1 MIPRSH
7 RAARRSDCDRRIH
20 AVVHALLAE
29 RGMRL
34 SMDAVAER
42 AGCSK
47 QTLYSYYGCKENLLR
62 DVLQDHVRLAAGP
75 LGTVSGDLHA
85 DLLAF
90 ALAHLDRLNN
100 PDVLQTCR
108 LVEAQSHRFPDQSQQ
123 IFHDGVV
130 GMQQRLA
137 HRFEQAIDAGQLRHD
152 DPHFMAELL
161 LSMIVGLDFDRQRFQ
176 VPHRAGLPARQ
187 RWAQFAVD
195 TFLRA
200 FAPAPAAPT
209 PPPPSL
215 LTSRP

>member
-1 MIPRSH
+1 MTTRPH

-20 AVVHALLAE
+20 AAVHALLAE

-62 DVLQDHVRLAAGP
+62 DVLQDHVHLAAGP
-75 LGTVSGDLHA
+75 LGTVSGDLRA

-108 LVEAQSHRFPDQSQQ
+108 LVEAESHRFPDQSQQ

-137 HRFEQAIDAGQLRHD
+137 HRFEQAIEAGQLRHD
-152 DPHFMAELL
+152 DPRFMAELL

-176 VPHRAGLPARQ
+176 VPHRAGRPARQ
-187 RWAQFAVD
+187 QWAQFAVD
-195 TFLRA
+195 AFLRA

-209 PPPPSL
+209 LAPPSL

>member
-20 AVVHALLAE
+20 AAVHALLAE

-187 RWAQFAVD
+187 QWAQFAVD

-209 PPPPSL
+209 SPPPSL

>member
-1 MIPRSH
+1 MIPHSH

-20 AVVHALLAE
+20 AAVHALLAE

-62 DVLQDHVRLAAGP
+62 DVLQDHVHLATGQ
-75 LGTVSGDLHA
+75 LGAVSGDLHA

-108 LVEAQSHRFPDQSQQ
+108 LVEAESHRFPDQSQH
-123 IFHDGVV
+123 IFHEGVV

-200 FAPAPAAPT
+200 FAPALAAPT
-209 PPPPSL
+209 PAPPSL

>member
-7 RAARRSDCDRRIH
+7 RAARRSDCDRRID
-20 AVVHALLAE
+20 AAVHALLAE

>member
-1 MIPRSH
+1 MTPLSP

-20 AVVHALLAE
+20 AAVHALLAE
-29 RGMRL
+29 RGMRV
-34 SMDAVAER
+34 SMTAVAER

-47 QTLYSYYGCKENLLR
+47 QTLYSHYGCKENLLR
-62 DVLQDHVRLAAGP
+62 DVLQEHVQLATVP
-75 LGTVSGDLHA
+75 LGTATGDLRE

-90 ALAHLDRLNN
+90 ALAHLDRLNR

-108 LVEAQSHRFPDQSQQ
+108 LVEAESHRFPGQSQQ
-123 IFHDGVV
+123 IFHEGVV
-130 GMQQRLA
+130 GMQERLA
-137 HRFEQAIDAGQLRHD
+137 SRFAQAIDAGQLRHD

-187 RWAQFAVD
+187 QWAQFAVD
-195 TFLRA
+195 TFMRA
-200 FAPAPAAPT
+200 FAAVVT
-209 PPPPSL
+209 PPRTPARSF

>member
-1 MIPRSH
+1 MTTRPH

-20 AVVHALLAE
+20 AAVHALLAE

-62 DVLQDHVRLAAGP
+62 DVLQDHVHLAAGP
-75 LGTVSGDLHA
+75 LGTVSGDLRA

-108 LVEAQSHRFPDQSQQ
+108 LVEAESHRFPDQSQQ

-137 HRFEQAIDAGQLRHD
+137 HRFEQAIEAGQLRHD
-152 DPHFMAELL
+152 DPRFMAELL

-187 RWAQFAVD
+187 QWAQFAVD
-195 TFLRA
+195 AFLRA
-200 FAPAPAAPT
+200 FAPAPAAPALA
-209 PPPPSL
+209 PPSL

>member
-1 MIPRSH
+1 
-7 RAARRSDCDRRIH
+7 
-20 AVVHALLAE
+20 
-29 RGMRL
+29 MRL

-187 RWAQFAVD
+187 QWAQFAVD

-209 PPPPSL
+209 SPPPSL

>member
-1 MIPRSH
+1 MAIRSH
-7 RAARRSDCDRRIH
+7 RATRRADCDRRIH
-20 AVVHALLAE
+20 AAVHALLAE

-34 SMDAVAER
+34 SMEAVAER

-62 DVLQDHVRLAAGP
+62 GVLQDHAHLATVP
-75 LGTVSGDLHA
+75 LATVSDDLRG

-90 ALAHLDRLNN
+90 ALAHLDRLNR
-100 PDVLQTCR
+100 PDVLQICR
-108 LVEAQSHRFPDQSQQ
+108 LVEAESHRFPDQSQQ

-137 HRFEQAIDAGQLRHD
+137 QRFEQAIEAGQLRRD

-176 VPHRAGLPARQ
+176 VPHRAGLPARRQ
-187 RWAQFAVD
+187 WAQFAVD

-200 FAPAPAAPT
+200 FAAAAAAPALAPL
-209 PPPPSL
+209 SR

>member
-1 MIPRSH
+1 MTPRSH

-20 AVVHALLAE
+20 AAVHALLAE

-34 SMDAVAER
+34 CMDAVAER

-62 DVLQDHVRLAAGP
+62 DVLQDHVHLATVP
-75 LGTVSGDLHA
+75 LGTASGELRE

-90 ALAHLDRLNN
+90 ALAHLDRLNR
-100 PDVLQTCR
+100 PDVVQTCR
-108 LVEAQSHRFPDQSQQ
+108 LVEAESHRFPDQSQQ

-137 HRFEQAIDAGQLRHD
+137 HRFEQAMDAGQLRHD

-187 RWAQFAVD
+187 QWAHFAVD

-200 FAPAPAAPT
+200 FATAAAT
-209 PPPPSL
+209 PSL
-215 LTSRP
+215 SPLSFLASRP

>member
-1 MIPRSH
+1 MTSRPPH
-7 RAARRSDCDRRIH
+7 AARRSDCDRRIH
-20 AVVHALLAE
+20 AAVHTLLAE

-47 QTLYSYYGCKENLLR
+47 QTLYRHYGCKENLLR
-62 DVLQDHVRLAAGP
+62 DVLQGHVHLAMVP
-75 LGTVSGDLHA
+75 LGAASADLRH

-90 ALAHLDRLNN
+90 AVAHLDRLNC

-108 LVEAQSHRFPDQSQQ
+108 LVEAESHRFPDQSQQ
-123 IFHDGVV
+123 IFHEGVV

-137 HRFEQAIDAGQLRHD
+137 HRFEQAIAAGQLHAD
-152 DPHFMAELL
+152 DPQRMAELL

-176 VPHRAGLPARQ
+176 VPHRAGLAARQ
-187 RWAQFAVD
+187 QWAQFAVD

-200 FAPAPAAPT
+200 FAAAGAAPVPT
-209 PPPPSL
+209 PCTFS
-215 LTSRP
+215 TSRP

>member
-1 MIPRSH
+1 M
-7 RAARRSDCDRRIH
+7 
-20 AVVHALLAE
+20 HALLAE

>member
-20 AVVHALLAE
+20 AAVHALLAE

>member
-1 MIPRSH
+1 MTPRSP

-20 AVVHALLAE
+20 AAVHTLLAE

-47 QTLYSYYGCKENLLR
+47 QTLYSHYGCKENLLR
-62 DVLQDHVRLAAGP
+62 DVLQDHVHLATVP
-75 LGTVSGDLHA
+75 LDAVSGDLRE

-90 ALAHLDRLNN
+90 ALAHLDRLNS

-108 LVEAQSHRFPDQSQQ
+108 LLEAESHRFPDQSQQ
-123 IFHDGVV
+123 IFHEGVV
-130 GMQQRLA
+130 GMQRRLA
-137 HRFEQAIDAGQLRHD
+137 HRFEQAMAAGQLRHD

-187 RWAQFAVD
+187 QWAQFAVD

-200 FAPAPAAPT
+200 FAAAPAAPA
-209 PPPPSL
+209 PAPLSF

>member
-1 MIPRSH
+1 M
-7 RAARRSDCDRRIH
+7 
-20 AVVHALLAE
+20 HALLAE

-137 HRFEQAIDAGQLRHD
+137 HRFEQAIGAGQLRHD

>member
-7 RAARRSDCDRRIH
+7 RAARRSECDRRIH
-20 AVVHALLAE
+20 AAVHALLAE

>member
-1 MIPRSH
+1 MSPRPT
-7 RAARRSDCDRRIH
+7 RAARRPDCDRRIH
-20 AVVHALLAE
+20 AAVQALLAE
-29 RGMRL
+29 RGVQL

-62 DVLQDHVRLAAGP
+62 DVLQDHVHLAMAP
-75 LGTVSGDLHA
+75 LGTDSGDLRA

-90 ALAHLDRLNN
+90 ALAHLDHLNS

-108 LVEAQSHRFPDQSQQ
+108 LVEAESQRFPAQSRQ
-123 IFHDGVV
+123 IFHEGVI

-137 HRFEQAIDAGQLRHD
+137 HRFDQAIAAGELRHD
-152 DPHFMAELL
+152 DAHFMAELL

-176 VPHRAGLPARQ
+176 VPHRADLTARQ

-195 TFLRA
+195 SFMRA
-200 FAPAPAAPT
+200 FAATCAAPAPAPT
-209 PPPPSL
+209 AL
-215 LTSRP
+215 LSSRP

>member
-1 MIPRSH
+1 MTTRPP

-20 AVVHALLAE
+20 AAVHALLAE

-62 DVLQDHVRLAAGP
+62 DVLQDHVHLAAGP
-75 LGTVSGDLHA
+75 LGTVSGDLRA

-90 ALAHLDRLNN
+90 ARGHLDRLNN

-108 LVEAQSHRFPDQSQQ
+108 LVEAESHRFPDQSQQ

-137 HRFEQAIDAGQLRHD
+137 HRFEQAIEAGQLRHD
-152 DPHFMAELL
+152 DPRFMAELL

-187 RWAQFAVD
+187 QWTQFAVD
-195 TFLRA
+195 AFLRA

-209 PPPPSL
+209 LAPTSL

>member
-1 MIPRSH
+1 MRWPSGQ
-7 RAARRSDCDRRIH
+7 
-20 AVVHALLAE
+20 AVPSRPCTAN
-29 RGMRL
+29 
-34 SMDAVAER
+34 
-42 AGCSK
+42 
-47 QTLYSYYGCKENLLR
+47 YGCKENLLR
-62 DVLQDHVRLAAGP
+62 DVLQDHVHLAAGP
-75 LGTVSGDLHA
+75 LGTVSGDLRA

-108 LVEAQSHRFPDQSQQ
+108 LVEAESHRFPDQSQQ

-161 LSMIVGLDFDRQRFQ
+161 PSMIVGLDFDRQRFQ
-176 VPHRAGLPARQ
+176 VPHRAGLPTRQ
-187 RWAQFAVD
+187 RGAQFAVD

-200 FAPAPAAPT
+200 FAPAAAAPT
-209 PPPPSL
+209 SPPPSL

>member
-1 MIPRSH
+1 MTPRSH

-20 AVVHALLAE
+20 AAVHALLAE

-47 QTLYSYYGCKENLLR
+47 QTLYNYYGCKENLLR
-62 DVLQDHVRLAAGP
+62 DVLQDHVHLAAGP

-108 LVEAQSHRFPDQSQQ
+108 LVEAESHRFP
-123 IFHDGVV
+123 
-130 GMQQRLA
+130 
-137 HRFEQAIDAGQLRHD
+137 
-152 DPHFMAELL
+152 
-161 LSMIVGLDFDRQRFQ
+161 
-176 VPHRAGLPARQ
+176 
-187 RWAQFAVD
+187 
-195 TFLRA
+195 
-200 FAPAPAAPT
+200 
-209 PPPPSL
+209 
-215 LTSRP
+215 TSRSRSSTTAWSACSSAWRIASNRRSTPANCGMTIRTSWPNCC

>member
-1 MIPRSH
+1 MTTRPH

-20 AVVHALLAE
+20 AAVHALLAE

-62 DVLQDHVRLAAGP
+62 DVLQDHMHLAAGP
-75 LGTVSGDLHA
+75 LGTVSGDLRA

-108 LVEAQSHRFPDQSQQ
+108 LVEAESHRFPDQSQQ

-130 GMQQRLA
+130 GPQRRLA
-137 HRFEQAIDAGQLRHD
+137 HRFEQAIEAGELRHD

-176 VPHRAGLPARQ
+176 VSHRAGLPARQ
-187 RWAQFAVD
+187 QWAQFAVD
-195 TFLRA
+195 AFLRA
-200 FAPAPAAPT
+200 FATAPAAPT
-209 PPPPSL
+209 LAPPSL

>member
-1 MIPRSH
+1 MTDRSH
-7 RAARRSDCDRRIH
+7 RAARRADCDRRIH
-20 AVVHALLAE
+20 AAGHALLAE

-62 DVLQDHVRLAAGP
+62 GVLQGHAHLATVP
-75 LGTVSGDLHA
+75 LATVSDDLRG

-90 ALAHLDRLNN
+90 ALAHLDRLNH
-100 PDVLQTCR
+100 PDVLQICR
-108 LVEAQSHRFPDQSQQ
+108 LVEAESHRFPDQSQQ
-123 IFHDGVV
+123 IFHHGVV
-130 GMQQRLA
+130 CMQQRLA
-137 HRFEQAIDAGQLRHD
+137 QRFEWAIEAGQLRRD

-176 VPHRAGLPARQ
+176 VPHRSGLPARQ
-187 RWAQFAVD
+187 QWAQFAVD

-200 FAPAPAAPT
+200 FAAAAPT
-209 PPPPSL
+209 LVPLSR

>member
-1 MIPRSH
+1 MH
-7 RAARRSDCDRRIH
+7 T
-20 AVVHALLAE
+20 LLAE

-62 DVLQDHVRLAAGP
+62 DVLQDHVHLATVP
-75 LGTVSGDLHA
+75 LGAVSGDLRE

-90 ALAHLDRLNN
+90 ALAHLDRLNS

-108 LVEAQSHRFPDQSQQ
+108 LVEAESHRFPDQSQQ
-123 IFHDGVV
+123 IFHEGVV

-137 HRFEQAIDAGQLRHD
+137 HRFEQAMAAGQLRHD

-176 VPHRAGLPARQ
+176 VPHRAGLAARQ
-187 RWAQFAVD
+187 QWAQFAVE

-200 FAPAPAAPT
+200 FAAANAAPAPAPLA
-209 PPPPSL
+209 L
-215 LTSRP
+215 LSSRP

>member
-1 MIPRSH
+1 
-7 RAARRSDCDRRIH
+7 
-20 AVVHALLAE
+20 
-29 RGMRL
+29 MRL

-62 DVLQDHVRLAAGP
+62 DVLQDHVHLATVP
-75 LGTVSGDLHA
+75 LGAVSGDLRE

-90 ALAHLDRLNN
+90 ALAHLDRLNS

-108 LVEAQSHRFPDQSQQ
+108 LVEAESHRFPDQSQQ
-123 IFHDGVV
+123 IFYEGVV

-137 HRFEQAIDAGQLRHD
+137 HRFEQAMAAGQLRHD

-176 VPHRAGLPARQ
+176 VPHRAGLAARQ
-187 RWAQFAVD
+187 QWAQFAVE

-200 FAPAPAAPT
+200 FAAATAAPAPAPLALF
-209 PPPPSL
+209 S
-215 LTSRP
+215 SRP